1 MPPRRPQK
9 ATVERRARRLSLGEA
24 CRENGL
30 DAFGQRC
37 PACPLKALCV
47 SDTRWR
53 VHREPR
59 PKYLV

>member
-53 VHREPR
+53 VQRPPR
-59 PKYLV
+59 PRYLV